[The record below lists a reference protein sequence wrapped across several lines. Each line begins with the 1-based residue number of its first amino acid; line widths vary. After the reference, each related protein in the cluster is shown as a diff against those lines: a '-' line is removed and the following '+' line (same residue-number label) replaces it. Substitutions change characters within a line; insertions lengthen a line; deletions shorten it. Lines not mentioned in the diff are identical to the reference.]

1 MSTSNMRGRKRPAEA
16 TAAGRPVKIG
26 AGAARADPPSRL
38 SARSAAGGLPED
50 AADPQPRQ
58 NGGGSGGSAA
68 AARPR
73 RMQKAREI
81 GPIEACSAAP
91 PPKQEHRFAAAVL
104 FMEDKGTL
112 PAICNTFRVDKQAAF
127 YYVGLFRKRKAVYTS
142 QQVDVAVRMLAE
154 AEALHAAAAAA
165 AATEEQQGGD
175 EEEEIYAERCRRAK
189 KLARAAGKVPI
200 REIAEMTGLGKSF
213 IQRLKQPD
221 SVTPDRPRLHGPS
234 CCVWIPCARFW
245 TTSIAEIMAR
255 WRSCALTSW
264 GISCCRTSQ
273 VILHTATASA
283 NK

>member
-1 MSTSNMRGRKRPAEA
+1 MSTSNKRGRKRPAEA

-26 AGAARADPPSRL
+26 AGTARADPPSRL

-58 NGGGSGGSAA
+58 NGGDNGGSAA
-68 AARPR
+68 SARPR
-73 RMQKAREI
+73 RMKKAREI
-81 GPIEACSAAP
+81 GPIAACSAAAP
-91 PPKQEHRFAAAVL
+91 TAPLPKQEYCFAAVVL

-112 PAICNTFRVDKQAAF
+112 AAICNTFRVEKQAAF
-127 YYVGLFRKRKAVYTS
+127 YYVGLFREGEAVYTS
-142 QQVDVAVRMLAE
+142 QQVDVAVFWPKRKRCIPPPPPPPPQRSSRAE
-154 AEALHAAAAAA
+154 PRRRRS
-165 AATEEQQGGD
+165 TQ
-175 EEEEIYAERCRRAK
+175 RCRRAK

-255 WRSCALTSW
+255 WRSCALASW
-264 GISCCRTSQ
+264 GISCCRT
-273 VILHTATASA
+273 L
-283 NK
+283 